1 MRTPLVVLGLTLATW
16 HGVSTQ
22 QPGDT
27 RQRFD
32 VTSVKPCTGIE
43 GRRGA
48 GFTPGRLEL
57 TCQTLETLVRE
68 AYLVFAAGGVAQ
80 PAGYNLPL
88 TGAPDWTRSE
98 GYLVTAMTSGSP
110 ARAIMRGPMLQ
121 TLLEE
126 LFKLRVRQET
136 RELPIYALTGAG
148 RALRSRQ
155 VDEKECIARDI
166 SKPTVVNAVD
176 PVTKKPFCQTI
187 LREVGGLSGSMT
199 MDEFADAISAYV
211 DRPVVNQTGIA
222 GVFSL
227 ELRFSAEGRGPGG
240 LAAVRPPDPAG
251 AVSIFTAIQEQLGLR
266 LEPARGPSP
275 VLVIDHAERPS
286 PN

>member
-1 MRTPLVVLGLTLATW
+1 MWP
-16 HGVSTQ
+16 GVSAQ

-32 VTSVKPCTGIE
+32 VTSVKPCTDIE

-68 AYLVFAAGGVAQ
+68 AYLVFAGGGVAQ

-88 TGAPDWTRSE
+88 MGAPDWTRSE
-98 GYLVTAMTSGSP
+98 GYLVTATATGSP

-121 TLLEE
+121 TLLEDR
-126 LFKLRVRQET
+126 FKLRVRQET
-136 RELPIYALTGAG
+136 REVPIYALTGAG

-155 VDEKECIARDI
+155 VDENECVARDI
-166 SKPTVVNAVD
+166 SKPAVANAVD

-187 LREVGGLSGSMT
+187 LRMAGGLSGSMT
-199 MDEFADAISAYV
+199 MGEFADAISAYV
-211 DRPVVNQTGIA
+211 DRPVVNQTGIT
-222 GVFSL
+222 GVFNL
-227 ELRFSAEGRGPGG
+227 ELRFAADGRGQGLSAVGPPAPG
-240 LAAVRPPDPAG
+240 G

-275 VLVIDHAERPS
+275 VLVIEHAERPS